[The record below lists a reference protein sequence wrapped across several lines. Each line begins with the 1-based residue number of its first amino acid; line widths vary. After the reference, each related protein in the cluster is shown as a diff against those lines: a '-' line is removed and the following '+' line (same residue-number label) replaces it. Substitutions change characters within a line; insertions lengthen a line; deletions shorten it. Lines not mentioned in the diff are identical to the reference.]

1 MHVQVRDDDFA
12 RKFGRTE
19 ATIESKYRLWAG
31 GVIGLAIFSLWRSNR
46 KTIQRCLTFLFPSLI
61 LPFLF
66 HRSINPFRST
76 RHDIY
81 TVSFVSANIVS
92 RNYQWKGEKNTNL
105 AISVTMNFVLFF
117 IFLMLQW
124 SIIAIAIDYR
134 IVFLL
139 LK

>member
-1 MHVQVRDDDFA
+1 MITLLEKSVEQKQQLRVNIDCEQVVWSASPFFLSDAPTGKQFNVVWH
-12 RKFGRTE
+12 F
-19 ATIESKYRLWAG
+19 SFRLWY
-31 GVIGLAIFSLWRSNR
+31 FHFCF
-46 KTIQRCLTFLFPSLI
+46 TDQLI
-61 LPFLF
+61 LFVLLA
-66 HRSINPFRST
+66 T
-76 RHDIY
+76 IY
-81 TVSFVSANIVS
+81 TVSFVSANIIS
-92 RNYQWKGEKNTNL
+92 RNYQRKGEKNTNL